1 MSLTCPVNF
10 DVDYLRQ
17 QVEIEYDRVAR
28 EPHGEFHFHRG
39 AEYAHRYLN
48 YSREDLSLVPTV
60 ASDRF
65 AGVGNPHRVGPIYPG
80 EVVLDHACGAGMDLI
95 IAAHHVGPRGR
106 VIGVD
111 MTRSMREKAAEG
123 VRLAGVADRTQ
134 ILDGLYEQLPLEDNS
149 VDVVI
154 SNGVINLAPDKT
166 QVFSEINR
174 VLRPGG
180 RVFISDVV
188 IAHELKVETRSNP
201 DIWAA
206 CIGGALQE
214 HELVELA
221 LGAGMKN
228 ARITEHFD
236 CFRDTPA
243 ERKVAKALNVHGV
256 NFFANKAY
264 QVYQ

>member
-1 MSLTCPVNF
+1 MATTCPADF

-28 EPHGEFHFHRG
+28 APHGEFHFHRG
-39 AEYAHRYLN
+39 ADYANQYLQ
-48 YSREDLSLVPTV
+48 YAREDLDRVPRL

-65 AGVGNPHRVGPIYPG
+65 AGVGNPHRVGPIHPG
-80 EVVLDHACGAGMDLI
+80 ETVLDHACGAGMDLI
-95 IAAHHVGPRGR
+95 IAAHHVGPTGR

-111 MTRSMREKAAEG
+111 MTPAMREKAAEA
-123 VRLAGVADRTQ
+123 VQLAGVADRAD
-134 ILDGLYEQLPLEDNS
+134 IRAGFYEQLPVEDAS

-166 QVFSEINR
+166 LVFSEINR

-180 RVFISDVV
+180 RVYIADVV
-188 IAHELKVETRSNP
+188 IARELKIEARSNP

-214 HELVELA
+214 WELLELA
-221 LGAGMKN
+221 AGAGLEN
-228 ARITEHFD
+228 GRVVEHFD
-236 CFRDTPA
+236 CFRDTSA
-243 ERKVAKALNVHGV
+243 EKKVSKDLKVQGV
-256 NFFANKAY
+256 TFFTSKPKETK
-264 QVYQ
+264 